1 MYVNGLS
8 SYHIADRFGI
18 CKKAVLERLRNMG
31 VEIRT
36 RGRPMTVDSEVRE
49 KALDMREQGASW
61 KEIMP
66 SLAYPRVIYSRLP
79 GMLVSAVVTN
89 AFDHVDITIIYGYY
103 CRTQTGDSCN
113 E

>member
-1 MYVNGLS
+1 MSALIKFTPEQLQSMRAMYVNGLS

-49 KALDMREQGASW
+49 KALAMREQGAGW
-61 KEIMP
+61 KEI
-66 SLAYPRVIYSRLP
+66 
-79 GMLVSAVVTN
+79 SAESG
-89 AFDHVDITIIYGYY
+89 ISQGYLFKVARDARKRGGHQY
-103 CRTQTGDSCN
+103 V
-113 E
+113 